1 MEDFVSSRRILLN
14 GVTRTSQHDIIF
26 PPTNPTPTIVTVPAK
41 NPANMPAPILV
52 PSTDPNNPIT
62 VPVTNP
68 ITTSAPITVPGA
80 GSWCVAMTGASQT
93 LLQSAL
99 DYACGIGG
107 VDCSQIQ
114 QGANCYNP
122 NTLQNHASYA
132 FNTYYQKNPAPT
144 SCDFGG
150 TATIVNT
157 NPSTGSCIFPSSGSQ
172 PTLTAIPATSTSIGA
187 GVPGSVTPPSV
198 LNSSTP
204 GTGSAA
210 TSDFGSNLPPTFNTS
225 TSTSVGFNSAIKL
238 FKWAAL
244 QKGFNHYADT
254 YHHIILK
261 LGLAGH
267 VKEMDHFCLNLARDG
282 HVGSGEALASLVHIF
297 VRHSRLNEA
306 VLVLGN
312 MTSCGFNPSVDVF
325 NDLLGALVGKTDFE
339 RVMFVY
345 KGMVKGGI
353 VPNVDALNHLL
364 EVLFETNMIELGL
377 NQFRRMGKKG
387 CSPNVRTFEIVLK
400 GLVLNGRV
408 DDAVLILYKMLE
420 LGYWPDLSFY
430 TCTIPLFCGENRL
443 EEGMMLLRQM
453 GAADL
458 VLNSVICS
466 KMVRCLCM
474 NLRLDEATNVLEEM
488 MEIGE
493 IPPVDSFVDVVNGF
507 CEAER
512 YDEAFRFL
520 ENNCD
525 DLISP
530 HKALLEGCCK
540 AAYELLGRM
549 IIRSVVPDCGTYAA
563 LVVGNCN
570 LKKLRMLWNN
580 FIIFGAN
587 SRCPLEFTTFN
598 MLIKAVCDV
607 GNVDEAVK
615 LRSLAYYSGIS
626 CYTSAYASIMCAL
639 YKSERAKDVLVMF
652 SQIVIG
658 NCEVDAEA
666 YCILIRNS
674 TTHALIIGSNVNRV
688 TSRGVP
694 TYKQSIDE
702 DNVSNIL
709 AEALGKW

>member
-1 MEDFVSSRRILLN
+1 
-14 GVTRTSQHDIIF
+14 
-26 PPTNPTPTIVTVPAK
+26 
-41 NPANMPAPILV
+41 
-52 PSTDPNNPIT
+52 
-62 VPVTNP
+62 
-68 ITTSAPITVPGA
+68 
-80 GSWCVAMTGASQT
+80 
-93 LLQSAL
+93 
-99 DYACGIGG
+99 
-107 VDCSQIQ
+107 
-114 QGANCYNP
+114 
-122 NTLQNHASYA
+122 
-132 FNTYYQKNPAPT
+132 
-144 SCDFGG
+144 
-150 TATIVNT
+150 
-157 NPSTGSCIFPSSGSQ
+157 
-172 PTLTAIPATSTSIGA
+172 
-187 GVPGSVTPPSV
+187 
-198 LNSSTP
+198 
-204 GTGSAA
+204 
-210 TSDFGSNLPPTFNTS
+210 
-225 TSTSVGFNSAIKL
+225 
-238 FKWAAL
+238 
-244 QKGFNHYADT
+244 
-254 YHHIILK
+254 
-261 LGLAGH
+261 
-267 VKEMDHFCLNLARDG
+267 MDHFCLNLARDG

-540 AAYELLGRM
+540 ADGFVRM
-549 IIRSVVPDCGTYAA
+549 RGSI
-563 LVVGNCN
+563 
-570 LKKLRMLWNN
+570 KLTS
-580 FIIFGAN
+580 F
-587 SRCPLEFTTFN
+587 S
-598 MLIKAVCDV
+598 AVCDV

-639 YKSERAKDVLVMF
+639 YKSERAKDVLP
-652 SQIVIG
+652 
-658 NCEVDAEA
+658 VDRRVRDEA
-666 YCILIRNS
+666 RNLLDLMLERGYVPDS